1 MGFFDGLLV
10 LGAEVAAN
18 ALVDALAGN
27 ATSKSEPERT
37 ESDNPY
43 VNIIRKA
50 FKKGDLSLCK
60 SKDDTVFKDLDYSGR
75 EKDVVH
81 DLSITRLN
89 RRAVS
94 FHASFLTDCI
104 FIRGSKG
111 WEKYAYADLSQIILR
126 GNQAGTVSLI
136 FCDNTKKEVF
146 CKTFHKYLVD
156 LDSDEAYL
164 VDTNL
169 SVLEEFADLLNK
181 LITQS
186 KGQQVKTKYE
196 IEVED
201 EVFFTAFIDMD
212 MTSNSNKLIYDEK
225 ECEKERQNWDTLL
238 NKRNEILLR
247 GASVKYLE
255 YTDDEKKKFPEWCFS
270 NAEQCYAVNNGIMI
284 ISKSKEG
291 GYDGFIGIEKN
302 DYCYFPESYSNTK
315 KYAGC
320 KVTRYF
326 GGTGFFPSCVT
337 LYLISGDVTINSSIY
352 YLGNY
357 KSLIRFYQKAFPEKK
372 FNPIQELT
380 FVNFMNF
387 LGNKEI
393 SENFLNL
400 KNKMRDAKKTFE
412 MEVEKRH
419 VEQLRKE
426 EEQKILEEKRKEQA
440 KIDALND
447 F

>member
-10 LGAEVAAN
+10 LGAEAAAN
-18 ALVDALAGN
+18 ALLN
-27 ATSKSEPERT
+27 AMSGDTSLKSEP

-50 FKKGDLSLCK
+50 FNKGELSLYK
-60 SKDDTVFKDLDYSGR
+60 SRDDTAFKDLNYMGR
-75 EKDVVH
+75 AIDVVH
-81 DLSITRLN
+81 ELSVTELN
-89 RRAVS
+89 RREVS
-94 FHASFLTDCI
+94 FHASFFKDCI
-104 FIRGSKG
+104 FIRGSNG

-126 GNQAGTVSLI
+126 GKQAGTVSLI

-146 CKTFHKYLVD
+146 CKTFHRYLVD
-156 LDSDEAYL
+156 KNSDRLY

-169 SVLEEFADLLNK
+169 SILEEFADLLNK

-196 IEVED
+196 IEIKD
-201 EVFFTAFIDMD
+201 ELFFTAFCK
-212 MTSNSNKLIYDEK
+212 NKTLIYDEK
-225 ECEKERQNWDTLL
+225 EWEKERQNWDTLL
-238 NKRNEILLR
+238 NKWNEILLR
-247 GASVKYLE
+247 GTSVRYLE

-270 NAEQCYAVNNGIMI
+270 NAEQCYTVDNGIMI
-284 ISKSKEG
+284 ISKSKQDAYEE
-291 GYDGFIGIEKN
+291 FPSEEEN
-302 DYCYFPESYSNTK
+302 NYCYFPESDLNKK

-320 KVTRYF
+320 SITRYI
-326 GGTGFFPSCVT
+326 GGKLFFPPYAY
-337 LYLISGDVTINSSIY
+337 LYLISGDVKINSCIY